1 MKKLSLL
8 LLLVLMSGFASAN
21 SPPPLDLKAITET
34 IILSQALV
42 QGDAESLKKAKAQ
55 FTEVGLRRLEGQLIG
70 FIDEKGAPTFS
81 QTFTPLRELSVTR
94 IEGGVIKANLLGTQK
109 QTSGTSTTTYNGII
123 EIELDEKTLKI
134 MRSNF
139 QNMS

>member
-1 MKKLSLL
+1 M
-8 LLLVLMSGFASAN
+8 
-21 SPPPLDLKAITET
+21 
-34 IILSQALV
+34 
-42 QGDAESLKKAKAQ
+42 KKAKAQ